1 MKHVD
6 PIKDVKNPP
15 RRPNYWLVF
24 ALLAAMT
31 VIEVAITY
39 MPGIPLAPVLLTMSF
54 LKAMLVILYFMHLRS
69 DSKWFSFIFFAP
81 FLLVIPLL
89 IIARM
94 YGTDGHGSLFCPA
107 HPAWDDLL
115 PGGSGCVP
123 GWIDRLRPDAA
134 VHASRQ

>member
-15 RRPNYWLVF
+15 HRRPNYWLVF
-24 ALLAAMT
+24 ATLAAMT
-31 VIEVAITY
+31 AIEVAITY

-69 DSKWFSFIFFAP
+69 DSKWFSFIFFVP

-94 YGTDGHGSLFCPA
+94 
-107 HPAWDDLL
+107 
-115 PGGSGCVP
+115 
-123 GWIDRLRPDAA
+123 
-134 VHASRQ
+134 